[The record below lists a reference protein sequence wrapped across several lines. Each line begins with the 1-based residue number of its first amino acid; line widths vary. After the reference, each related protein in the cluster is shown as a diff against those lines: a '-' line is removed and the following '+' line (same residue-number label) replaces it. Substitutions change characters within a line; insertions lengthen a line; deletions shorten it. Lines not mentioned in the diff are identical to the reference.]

1 MTRNLPSTPNQVEIR
16 KRRGF
21 SHKLRPRGN
30 LICLAAVFCKTNLSN
45 NKNKGLKRFTFHGGA
60 LSDVILFPWK
70 EEIIC
75 QQKAAREKKNNF
87 SGRLRVN
94 RWWWESFQ
102 CTAQQFMKRNSC
114 REASCRGDHLNQM
127 APVPKRIKEEEEGN
141 KKAATPAGTQ
151 HQLAIVKLCAHTHL
165 NKGFLAIHWT
175 MEIHIIRKG
184 ERKWVTI
191 IVTSSS
197 LAQLHED
204 FKSLTGRLLEPSSCC
219 FHATSRVEFNSG
231 VRTVRRTRSGGWVA
245 TASSNRTNL
254 VSVCLWKLQYVNSFL
269 QGDGGRREGGVSVWD
284 GTPFGSPLSQRWGKK
299 H

>member
-1 MTRNLPSTPNQVEIR
+1 MTRNLPSTPNQGEIR

-75 QQKAAREKKNNF
+75 QQKAAREKKRNF

-141 KKAATPAGTQ
+141 KKAVTPAGTQ

-184 ERKWVTI
+184 ERKRVII

-204 FKSLTGRLLEPSSCC
+204 FKSLTGRPLEPSSCC
-219 FHATSRVEFNSG
+219 FHATSRVEL
-231 VRTVRRTRSGGWVA
+231 TVGCVQWGA
-245 TASSNRTNL
+245 HAA
-254 VSVCLWKLQYVNSFL
+254 
-269 QGDGGRREGGVSVWD
+269 GDGWLLRAPTGLTTWVPVSGSSTVCEQFPAGRRGGVSVWD
-284 GTPFGSPLSQRWGKK
+284 GTPFGSPLSRRWGKK